1 MNLKHG
7 ITEERW
13 ELSVRRQCIL
23 TDALKCLE
31 HPSFAPTK
39 RLSVSLSTYK
49 WCLILKL
56 TEERGGGGGGG
67 GGKKH
72 TFFPS

>member
-56 TEERGGGGGGG
+56 GGGG